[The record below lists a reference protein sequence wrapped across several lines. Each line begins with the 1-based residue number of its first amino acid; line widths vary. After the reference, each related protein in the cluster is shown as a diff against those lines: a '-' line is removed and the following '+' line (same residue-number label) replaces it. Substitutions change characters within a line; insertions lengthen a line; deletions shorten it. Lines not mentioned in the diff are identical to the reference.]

1 MRQCPRFHSLGP
13 FSGDQSEKTIYA
25 RISGSISEH
34 CWWQSLRM
42 LPSFIVVRVKGS
54 FSIFVGKLKKQLGR
68 RNILK
73 ISFDSGRALSQVDCG
88 RKTFVVGSYLI
99 EGAERKEA
107 RGT

>member
-42 LPSFIVVRVKGS
+42 LPSFIVVRVKGGFFICGKVEKTIGTTEYFKDKFRLRES
-54 FSIFVGKLKKQLGR
+54 LESSRLWEKNFCCGKL
-68 RNILK
+68 
-73 ISFDSGRALSQVDCG
+73 SD
-88 RKTFVVGSYLI
+88 
-99 EGAERKEA
+99 
-107 RGT
+107 